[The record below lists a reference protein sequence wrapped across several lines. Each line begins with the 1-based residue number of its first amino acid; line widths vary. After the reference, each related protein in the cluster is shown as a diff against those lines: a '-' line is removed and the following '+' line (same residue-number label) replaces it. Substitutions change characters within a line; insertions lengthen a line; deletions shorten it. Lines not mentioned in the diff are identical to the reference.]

1 MRLKK
6 LVGLTGKTG
15 AGKSTVSAYFKEK
28 GASSASVPVSGS
40 TACGLLPLVSYFSGC
55 GLPCSDAAVGVPV
68 VYSGGSAV

>member
-28 GASSASVPVSGS
+28 GAYIIDG
-40 TACGLLPLVSYFSGC
+40 
-55 GLPCSDAAVGVPV
+55 DV
-68 VYSGGSAV
+68 VARNVFNVDKTLIDELADVTS